1 MAFFFDWLGYTSTI
15 VVPILVYSFA
25 NYLTYA
31 NFSAGLDVMYLL
43 VIPFIRF
50 TRSFFDGH
58 GQFQNN
64 IIGTEISN
72 SITIG
77 MVNKAMKYS
86 VLCNKTFKLG
96 EISSLVQVDCFRLSL
111 LPRSFNAVICICW
124 CLIFGIVFMG
134 VVVSYSFL
142 AGFAVLFIISFLN
155 IMISRFTA
163 KNAM

>member
-111 LPRSFNAVICICW
+111 LPRCLNSVILICYV
-124 CLIFGIVFMG
+124 LIFGIIFMAIL
-134 VVVSYSFL
+134 VTYSFL
-142 AGFAVLFIISFLN
+142 AGFAVLFVISFLN
-155 IMISRFTA
+155 GIISKFTT
-163 KNAM
+163 KNTM